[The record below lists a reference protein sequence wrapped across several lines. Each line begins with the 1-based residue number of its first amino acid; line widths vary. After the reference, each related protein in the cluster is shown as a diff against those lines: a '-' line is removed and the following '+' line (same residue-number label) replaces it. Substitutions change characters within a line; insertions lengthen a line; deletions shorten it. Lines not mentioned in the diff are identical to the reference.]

1 MVTKASPNVVPL
13 CDILLVLL
21 IIFMVITPMVQAG
34 VDIRLP
40 DTEGPNPPQI
50 TPIVLTI
57 EKEGLI
63 SVNRDE
69 FRDLEI
75 LGKWLVEVYQYRSNK
90 TIFVK
95 SNKHVV
101 YKYVVKV
108 IDLIKGAGVD
118 NVCLIPREASESV
131 GQ

>member
-21 IIFMVITPMVQAG
+21 IIFMIISPMAQAG

-40 DTEGPNPPQI
+40 ITVEKPPPGK
-50 TPIVLTI
+50 PIVLTI

-63 SVNRDE
+63 TVNKDE
-69 FRDLEI
+69 FRDLE
-75 LGKWLVEVYQYRSNK
+75 LLEKWLAGVYRYRSDK
-90 TIFVK
+90 TIFVQ
-95 SNKHVV
+95 SHKHVL

-108 IDLIKGAGVD
+108 IDLIKGVGVD
-118 NVCLIPREASESV
+118 NVCLMPQ
-131 GQ
+131 GKQ

>member
-40 DTEGPNPPQI
+40 AGSGPQER
-50 TPIVLTI
+50 PIVLTI
-57 EKEGLI
+57 DKDGLI
-63 SVNRDE
+63 TVNKEKFTELVLLERWLT
-69 FRDLEI
+69 DL
-75 LGKWLVEVYQYRSNK
+75 YRSRTDS
-90 TIFVK
+90 TIFVQ
-95 SNKHVV
+95 SHKHVL

-118 NVCLIPREASESV
+118 NVCLMP
-131 GQ
+131 QQKQ

>member
-34 VDIRLP
+34 VDIKLP
-40 DTEGPNPPQI
+40 ITVTEPPPGK
-50 TPIVLTI
+50 PIVLTI

-63 SVNRDE
+63 TVNKDE

-75 LGKWLVEVYQYRSNK
+75 LEKWLADVYRYRSDK
-90 TIFVK
+90 TIFVQ
-95 SNKHVV
+95 SHKHVL

-108 IDLIKGAGVD
+108 IDLVKGVGVE
-118 NVCLIPREASESV
+118 NVCLMPR
-131 GQ
+131 GMQ

>member
-34 VDIRLP
+34 VDVRLP
-40 DTEGPNPPQI
+40 EPGPQPKDR
-50 TPIVLTI
+50 PIVLTI
-57 EKEGLI
+57 EKDGLI
-63 SVNRDE
+63 TVNKEE

-75 LGKWLVEVYQYRSNK
+75 LEKWLAEIYRTKSDK
-90 TIFVK
+90 TIFVQ
-95 SNKHVV
+95 SHKHVV
-101 YKYVVKV
+101 YKNVVKV

-118 NVCLIPREASESV
+118 NVCLMPQEK
-131 GQ
+131 Q

>member
-34 VDIRLP
+34 VDVKLP
-40 DTEGPNPPQI
+40 EPGPELRGK
-50 TPIVLTI
+50 PIVLTI

-63 SVNRDE
+63 TVNKDE
-69 FRDLEI
+69 FRDLE
-75 LGKWLVEVYQYRSNK
+75 LLEKWLTDLYRTRIDS
-90 TIFVK
+90 TIFVQ
-95 SNKHVV
+95 SHKHVL

-108 IDLIKGAGVD
+108 IDLVKGVGVD
-118 NVCLIPREASESV
+118 NVCLMP
-131 GQ
+131 QKKQ

>member
-40 DTEGPNPPQI
+40 ERGPNPPDKRK
-50 TPIVLTI
+50 PIILTI

-63 SVNRDE
+63 FVNKEE
-69 FRDLEI
+69 FSDLEI
-75 LGKWLVEVYQYRSNK
+75 LGKWLAELYRYKSDK
-90 TIFVK
+90 TIFVQ
-95 SNKHVV
+95 SHKHVL

-108 IDLIKGAGVD
+108 IDLTKGAGVD
-118 NVCLIPREASESV
+118 NVCLMPQ
-131 GQ
+131 GKQ

>member
-34 VDIRLP
+34 VDVRLP
-40 DTEGPNPPQI
+40 ERGPDPPDKRK
-50 TPIVLTI
+50 PIVLTI

-63 SVNRDE
+63 TVNKEE

-75 LGKWLVEVYQYRSNK
+75 LGKWLAEIYRYKSDK
-90 TIFVK
+90 TIFVQ
-95 SNKHVV
+95 SNKHVI
-101 YKYVVKV
+101 YKYVVRV

-118 NVCLIPREASESV
+118 NVCLMPQEK
-131 GQ
+131 Q

>member
-21 IIFMVITPMVQAG
+21 IIFMIITPMVQSG

-40 DTEGPNPPQI
+40 AGSGPRER
-50 TPIVLTI
+50 PIVLTI
-57 EKEGLI
+57 DKDGLI
-63 SVNRDE
+63 TVNKE
-69 FRDLEI
+69 KFTDLVLLER
-75 LGKWLVEVYQYRSNK
+75 WLTDLYRSRTDS
-90 TIFVK
+90 TIFVQ
-95 SNKHVV
+95 SHKHVV

-118 NVCLIPREASESV
+118 NVCLMP
-131 GQ
+131 QQK

>member
-1 MVTKASPNVVPL
+1 MVTKTNPNVVPL

-34 VDIRLP
+34 VDVKLP
-40 DTEGPNPPQI
+40 ETGPPPPGK
-50 TPIVLTI
+50 PIVLTI

-63 SVNRDE
+63 TVNKDE
-69 FRDLEI
+69 FRDLE
-75 LGKWLVEVYQYRSNK
+75 LLEKWLAEIYRYRSDK
-90 TIFVK
+90 TIFVQSHK
-95 SNKHVV
+95 QVL

-118 NVCLIPREASESV
+118 NLCLMP
-131 GQ
+131 QQKQ

>member
-21 IIFMVITPMVQAG
+21 IIFMVITPMAQAG
-34 VDIRLP
+34 VDVQLPEPGP
-40 DTEGPNPPQI
+40 DTRR

-63 SVNRDE
+63 TVNKDE
-69 FRDLEI
+69 FRDLDLLE
-75 LGKWLVEVYQYRSNK
+75 KWLAEVYRYRSDK
-90 TIFVK
+90 TIFVQ
-95 SNKHVV
+95 SHKHVL

-108 IDLIKGAGVD
+108 IDLTKGAGVD
-118 NVCLIPREASESV
+118 NVCLMP
-131 GQ
+131 QKK

>member
-40 DTEGPNPPQI
+40 VAEGPPPPPGK
-50 TPIVLTI
+50 PIVLTI

-63 SVNRDE
+63 TVNKDE
-69 FRDLEI
+69 FRDLE
-75 LGKWLVEVYQYRSNK
+75 LLEKWLADVYRYRSDK
-90 TIFVK
+90 TIFVQ
-95 SNKHVV
+95 SHKHVL

-108 IDLIKGAGVD
+108 IDLVKGVGVD
-118 NVCLIPREASESV
+118 NVCLMPQKSSR
-131 GQ
+131 

>member
-34 VDIRLP
+34 VDVKLP
-40 DTEGPNPPQI
+40 AGNGLQGR
-50 TPIVLTI
+50 PIVLTI
-57 EKEGLI
+57 QKNGFITVNNEK
-63 SVNRDE
+63 
-69 FRDLEI
+69 FTDLE
-75 LGKWLVEVYQYRSNK
+75 LLEKWLTDLYRTRIDS
-90 TIFVK
+90 TIFVQ
-95 SNKHVV
+95 SHKHVL

-118 NVCLIPREASESV
+118 NVCLMP
-131 GQ
+131 QKKQ